1 MAAMQAIESDRK
13 LSKEIVIEALQEA
26 LAKAFRKHIEIPDAM
41 VRVDVNDETGDI
53 KVYQQRLIV
62 ENVEDDELEISLEDA
77 KRVNQ
82 SLELGGVVEEEVSI
96 ADLGRAAVILAK
108 NVMKQK
114 IREAEK
120 LVVYEEYCDKVDEM
134 ITGTI
139 ESVEE
144 KFCVVN
150 IGKTLA
156 LMPKNQQIPNEQYRE
171 GELIRVII
179 KEVNKETKGA
189 QVLVSRA
196 DATLVKRYK
205 ETRRTHPLSRD
216 TNLLDGIDKER
227 ELLKPI
233 RDISDV
239 TIDTTGLAAK
249 DLKQQI
255 ITKFGDLDSDY
266 FSVTFMSFG
275 FKHGTP
281 IDTDIMFDV
290 RFLPNPF
297 YIETLRPQT
306 GLDDGVYEYVMSFE
320 ETTTFLAKLVDL
332 LQFLIPKY
340 KAEGKSQV
348 IIGIGCTGGQH
359 RSVAIAEYLA
369 HAFEN
374 DYKTNSKHRDI
385 HRAHKK

>member
-1 MAAMQAIESDRK
+1 MKKIN
-13 LSKEIVIEALQEA
+13 L
-26 LAKAFRKHIEIPDAM
+26 
-41 VRVDVNDETGDI
+41 
-53 KVYQQRLIV
+53 LIV
-62 ENVEDDELEISLEDA
+62 TGMSGAGKSVVLNSLEDVGYHCIDNFPP
-77 KRVNQ
+77 KLLPKLTDLIMGTSEHDVNLAVVIDLR
-82 SLELGGVVEEEVSI
+82 SLDFDSI
-96 ADLGRAAVILAK
+96 
-108 NVMKQK
+108 
-114 IREAEK
+114 
-120 LVVYEEYCDKVDEM
+120 DEM
-134 ITGTI
+134 LYFLQD
-139 ESVEE
+139 SH
-144 KFCVVN
+144 FVN
-150 IGKTLA
+150 
-156 LMPKNQQIPNEQYRE
+156 
-171 GELIRVII
+171 VH
-179 KEVNKETKGA
+179 
-189 QVLVSRA
+189 VLYLDA
-196 DATLVKRYK
+196 DDATLVKRYK

-216 TNLLDGIDKER
+216 TNLLDGIHTER

-233 RDISDV
+233 LDISDFK
-239 TIDTTGLAAK
+239 IDTTGVAAK

-255 ITKFGDLDSDY
+255 ITKYGNIDNDY

-306 GLDDGVYEYVMSFE
+306 GLDESVYEYVMSFE
-320 ETTTFLAKLVDL
+320 ETTTFLAKLIDL

-359 RSVAIAEYLA
+359 RSVAIAEYLS

-374 DYKTNSKHRDI
+374 DYKTNATHRDI

>member
-1 MAAMQAIESDRK
+1 MSGAGKSVV
-13 LSKEIVIEALQEA
+13 L
-26 LAKAFRKHIEIPDAM
+26 
-41 VRVDVNDETGDI
+41 N
-53 KVYQQRLIV
+53 
-62 ENVEDDELEISLEDA
+62 SLEDVGYHCIDNFPPILLP
-77 KRVNQ
+77 KLTDLILGTSEQSVNLAVVIDLR
-82 SLELGGVVEEEVSI
+82 SLDFNSI
-96 ADLGRAAVILAK
+96 
-108 NVMKQK
+108 
-114 IREAEK
+114 
-120 LVVYEEYCDKVDEM
+120 DEM
-134 ITGTI
+134 LYFLQD
-139 ESVEE
+139 SH
-144 KFCVVN
+144 FVN
-150 IGKTLA
+150 
-156 LMPKNQQIPNEQYRE
+156 
-171 GELIRVII
+171 VH
-179 KEVNKETKGA
+179 
-189 QVLVSRA
+189 VLYLDA
-196 DATLVKRYK
+196 DDATLVKRYK

-320 ETTTFLAKLVDL
+320 ETTTRCV
-332 LQFLIPKY
+332 
-340 KAEGKSQV
+340 
-348 IIGIGCTGGQH
+348 
-359 RSVAIAEYLA
+359 
-369 HAFEN
+369 
-374 DYKTNSKHRDI
+374 
-385 HRAHKK
+385 